1 MSLFYEWIR
10 NIVIFLLLISVVYQ
24 LLPDSDYKKYMR
36 VCAGL
41 ILIVIVFS
49 PLLKLTKTEMNLS
62 YFLGLENLKAKIGDI
77 EYPQSFYEAEDE
89 RIEAVTQNYKK
100 QLEKE
105 AVKLFEEGP
114 LYMTAA
120 SVEIETDIDSGDY
133 GLVKSI
139 SGRASAQKPENN
151 NITPVAPVNIGEE
164 KGKTL
169 VPAEY
174 SAEVQKMRKQL
185 ADYFMVDISAVSIVM
200 DSRTQTR
207 QN

>member
-1 MSLFYEWIR
+1 MSVFYEWIR
-10 NIVIFLLLISVVYQ
+10 NIVIFLLLISLIYQ
-24 LLPDSDYKKYMR
+24 LLPDSEYKKYMR

-49 PLLKLTKTEMNLS
+49 PLLKLTEADMDFS
-62 YFLGLENLKAKIGDI
+62 YFFGLENLKTEIGSI
-77 EYPQSFYEAEDE
+77 EYPSSFYEAENE

-105 AVKLFEEGP
+105 ALNLFAEGP
-114 LYMTAA
+114 LYITEAY
-120 SVEIETDIDSGDY
+120 VEIETNIDSKDY
-133 GLVKSI
+133 GAVKSI
-139 SGRASAQKPENN
+139 WGTAALHKPEKDK
-151 NITPVAPVNIGEE
+151 ITPVEPVNIGEE

-174 SAEVQKMRKQL
+174 SKEVQAMREKL

-200 DSRTQTR
+200 
-207 QN
+207 